1 MCVCNLVVECTLQSV
16 RRRIPV
22 SDAHGSTHS
31 GIAPGNVHKANMS
44 NGEIKEDR
52 LAPAR
57 YLGSSNF
64 VSGKSNQDRVQE
76 LVKKAQ
82 EEAQLQRE
90 TTKAESVKKTEDGNT
105 EDENSEEKVDA
116 VESSQSDEKTEVEE
130 NAESDKKDEIEGGVD
145 SEKKA
150 ESNGETP
157 AGEDA
162 EVADGRG
169 EGESGK
175 AEEPPELVA
184 NTHEVL
190 AEEIEDAPTKVEKPR
205 PRRVAFLESHKG
217 DECSS
222 ERSFGTG
229 GFMSLEAC
237 LCFS

>member
-1 MCVCNLVVECTLQSV
+1 
-16 RRRIPV
+16 
-22 SDAHGSTHS
+22 
-31 GIAPGNVHKANMS
+31 MS

-64 VSGKSNQDRVQE
+64 VSGKSNQDRMQE

-90 TTKAESVKKTEDGNT
+90 TEEAESAKKIEDGKT
-105 EDENSEEKVDA
+105 KDENSEEKVD
-116 VESSQSDEKTEVEE
+116 VLESSQSDEKTEGAE
-130 NAESDKKDEIEGGVD
+130 NAESDKNEEIEGSAD

-150 ESNGETP
+150 ESSGETP
-157 AGEDA
+157 AVEDA
-162 EVADGRG
+162 EVADGK
-169 EGESGK
+169 EAGESGK
-175 AEEPPELVA
+175 SETDPQKPMD
-184 NTHEVL
+184 NSHEVL

-205 PRRVAFLESHKG
+205 PRRVAFLETHKG

-229 GFMSLEAC
+229 GFMSLEPC
-237 LCFS
+237 LCFCSSP

>member
-1 MCVCNLVVECTLQSV
+1 
-16 RRRIPV
+16 
-22 SDAHGSTHS
+22 
-31 GIAPGNVHKANMS
+31 MS

-64 VSGKSNQDRVQE
+64 VSGKSNQDRMQE

-90 TTKAESVKKTEDGNT
+90 TTEAESVKKIEDGKTED
-105 EDENSEEKVDA
+105 DNSEEKVDV
-116 VESSQSDEKTEVEE
+116 VESSQSDEKTEVDE
-130 NAESDKKDEIEGGVD
+130 NAESDKKEDIEGSAD
-145 SEKKA
+145 PETKA
-150 ESNGETP
+150 ESNGEMP
-157 AGEDA
+157 AVEDA
-162 EVADGRG
+162 EVGDGKEAG
-169 EGESGK
+169 EGGK
-175 AEEPPELVA
+175 SETEPVEPVA
-184 NTHEVL
+184 NIHEVL

-229 GFMSLEAC
+229 GFMSLEPC